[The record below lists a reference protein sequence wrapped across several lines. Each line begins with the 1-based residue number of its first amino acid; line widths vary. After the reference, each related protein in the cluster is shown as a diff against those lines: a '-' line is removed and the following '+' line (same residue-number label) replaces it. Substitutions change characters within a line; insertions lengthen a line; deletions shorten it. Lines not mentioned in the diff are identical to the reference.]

1 MQIILV
7 FLTNKFHHAES
18 TKPAVACFFL
28 FIFLKDITIFNRI
41 VNLFFRKIYH
51 LNKILNQKNN
61 FGLLLFLLLSTEYLK
76 IFIKVIIQI
85 KLLD

>member
-1 MQIILV
+1 MLNQLS
-7 FLTNKFHHAES
+7 LLLLA
-18 TKPAVACFFL
+18 FFYL
-28 FIFLKDITIFNRI
+28 FFLKDITIFNRI

-61 FGLLLFLLLSTEYLK
+61 FGLLLLSTEYLK